1 MYGRLHIPQ
10 TYSTFANHSKFYI
23 NAVPELLLHYIWQM
37 KAFLAYPQETT
48 DHRRI
53 EVIDVGMHNTDAGP
67 DFFNVKLRID
77 GQLWVGNIEIHILSS
92 DWYHHH
98 HEKDP
103 AYDNIILHV
112 VKRADR
118 EVFNSKGERIPQCE
132 LRYPNDEKQL
142 ERLLID
148 RLSVCNTKIAEQ
160 PSLVAETW
168 KQTLLN
174 RRLLKKTEAIHTLLQ
189 QSHNDWEEALYI
201 TLAHNFG
208 FHTNGLPFEMVA
220 RQTPLAYLRKHRD
233 NLFQLEAIILGQSGI
248 VRDGRIISS
257 MSMSSDYLRRLQA
270 EYRFLQK
277 KFSLTPIDPTMWK
290 MGRMRPQNSPIVRLR
305 QFAAIMQQSEGLFA
319 RLMQTSDI
327 HDLRT
332 CFTTISNDPQAVPAV
347 GKASIDILLINT
359 VVPYKF
365 AYGKAHNNLRLQD
378 EAFAI
383 LNALPAEKNHI
394 LDQWKLLGLK
404 AHNAADSQSLIHLYQ
419 DYCIIHRCFQCDV
432 GYQIF
437 TQPQGLS

>member
-1 MYGRLHIPQ
+1 M
-10 TYSTFANHSKFYI
+10 
-23 NAVPELLLHYIWQM
+23 PELLLHYIWQM
-37 KAFLAYPQETT
+37 KAFLAFPQETT
-48 DHRRI
+48 AGRSI
-53 EVIDVGMHNTDAGP
+53 EVIDVGVHNTDAGP

-77 GQLWVGNIEIHILSS
+77 GQLWVGNIEIHILAS
-92 DWYHHH
+92 DWYKHH

-112 VKRADR
+112 VKKADR
-118 EVFNSKGERIPQCE
+118 EVYNSRGEIIPQCE
-132 LRYPNDEKQL
+132 LRYPNEEKQL
-142 ERLLID
+142 ERLLVD

-174 RRLLKKTEAIHTLLQ
+174 RRLLKKTETIYTLLRQ
-189 QSHNDWEEALYI
+189 LNNDWEEALYI

-233 NLFQLEAIILGQSGI
+233 NLFQLEAILLGQSGLLE
-248 VRDGRIISS
+248 RAD
-257 MSMSSDYLRRLQA
+257 SDYMRRLQA
-270 EYRFLQK
+270 EYRFMQK
-277 KFSLTPIDPTMWK
+277 KFSLVPIDATMWK

-305 QFAAIMQQSEGLFA
+305 QFAAIMQQAEGLFA

-327 HDLRT
+327 HDLRK
-332 CFTTISNDPQAVPAV
+332 CFTTVSNGSQSVPAV
-347 GKASIDILLINT
+347 GKSSIDILLINT

-365 AYGKAHNNLRLQD
+365 AYGRAHHNLHLQD
-378 EAFAI
+378 EAFAL

-404 AHNAADSQSLIHLYQ
+404 AHNAADSQALIHLYQ
-419 DYCIIHRCFQCDV
+419 EYCITHRCFQCDV

-437 TQPQGLS
+437 TQSIPE

>member
-1 MYGRLHIPQ
+1 M
-10 TYSTFANHSKFYI
+10 
-23 NAVPELLLHYIWQM
+23 PELLLHYIWQM

-48 DHRRI
+48 DGRRI
-53 EVIDVGMHNTDAGP
+53 EVIDIGLHNSDAGP

-77 GQLWVGNIEIHILSS
+77 GQLWVGNIEIHILAS
-92 DWYHHH
+92 DWYRHH
-98 HEKDP
+98 HEKDS

-112 VKRADR
+112 VKKADR
-118 EVFNSKGERIPQCE
+118 EVRNSRGELIPQCE
-132 LRYPNDEKQL
+132 LRYPTDEKRL

-160 PSLVAETW
+160 PSLVEETW

-174 RRLLKKTEAIHTLLQ
+174 RRLLKKMEAIDILLRQ
-189 QSHNDWEEALYI
+189 LHNDWEEALYI

-233 NLFQLEAIILGQSGI
+233 NLFQLEAIILGQSGLLEH
-248 VRDGRIISS
+248 VDT
-257 MSMSSDYLRRLQA
+257 DYMLRLQA

-277 KFSLTPIDPTMWK
+277 KFSLAPIDPTLWK
-290 MGRMRPQNSPIVRLR
+290 MGRMRPQNSPLVRLR
-305 QFAAIMQQSEGLFA
+305 QFAVIMQQAEGLFA

-327 HDLRT
+327 HELRSL
-332 CFTTISNDPQAVPAV
+332 FTTLSDEPQAAPAL

-383 LNALPAEKNHI
+383 LYALPAENNHI
-394 LDQWKLLGLK
+394 IDQWKLLGLK

-419 DYCIIHRCFQCDV
+419 DYCITHRCFQCDV

-437 TQPQGLS
+437 TAPQTEEKKNNK

>member
-1 MYGRLHIPQ
+1 M
-10 TYSTFANHSKFYI
+10 
-23 NAVPELLLHYIWQM
+23 PELLLHYIWQM

-48 DHRRI
+48 DGQRI
-53 EVIDVGMHNTDAGP
+53 EVIDIGLHNSDAGP

-77 GQLWVGNIEIHILSS
+77 GQLWVGNIEIHILAS
-92 DWYHHH
+92 DWYRHH
-98 HEKDP
+98 HEKDA

-112 VKRADR
+112 VKKADR
-118 EVFNSKGERIPQCE
+118 EVYNSRGERILQCE
-132 LRYPNDEKQL
+132 LRYPTDEKQL

-148 RLSVCNTKIAEQ
+148 RLAVCNTKIAEQ
-160 PSLVAETW
+160 PSLLEETW

-174 RRLLKKTEAIHTLLQ
+174 RRMLKKTEAIHTLLS

-233 NLFQLEAIILGQSGI
+233 NLFQLEAIILGQSGLLEHI
-248 VRDGRIISS
+248 NT
-257 MSMSSDYLRRLQA
+257 DYMRRLQT

-277 KFSLTPIDPTMWK
+277 KFSLVPINPTLWK
-290 MGRMRPQNSPIVRLR
+290 MGRMRPQNSPLVRLR
-305 QFAAIMQQSEGLFA
+305 QFAAIMQKAEGLFA

-327 HDLRT
+327 GELRSL
-332 CFTTISNDPQAVPAV
+332 FTITSDTPQAVPAL
-347 GKASIDILLINT
+347 GKVSIDILLINT

-365 AYGKAHNNLRLQD
+365 AYGRAHNNLHLQD
-378 EAFAI
+378 EAFTL

-394 LDQWKLLGLK
+394 LDQWKLLGIK

-419 DYCIIHRCFQCDV
+419 DYCITHRCFQCDV

-437 TQPQGLS
+437 TSLPTEVE

>member
-1 MYGRLHIPQ
+1 M
-10 TYSTFANHSKFYI
+10 
-23 NAVPELLLHYIWQM
+23 PELLLHYIWQM
-37 KAFLAYPQETT
+37 KAFLAFPQETT
-48 DHRRI
+48 AGRII
-53 EVIDVGMHNTDAGP
+53 EVIDVGVHNTDAGP

-77 GQLWVGNIEIHILSS
+77 GQLWVGNIEIHILAS
-92 DWYHHH
+92 DWYKHH

-112 VKRADR
+112 VKKADR
-118 EVFNSKGERIPQCE
+118 EVYNSRGEIIPQCE
-132 LRYPNDEKQL
+132 LRYPNEEKQL
-142 ERLLID
+142 ERLLVD

-174 RRLLKKTEAIHTLLQ
+174 RRLLKKTETIYTLLRQ
-189 QSHNDWEEALYI
+189 LNNDWEEALYI

-233 NLFQLEAIILGQSGI
+233 NLFQLEAILLGQSGLLE
-248 VRDGRIISS
+248 RAD
-257 MSMSSDYLRRLQA
+257 SDYLRRLQA
-270 EYRFLQK
+270 EYRFMQK
-277 KFSLTPIDPTMWK
+277 KFSLVPIDATMWK

-327 HDLRT
+327 HDLRK
-332 CFTTISNDPQAVPAV
+332 CFTTVSNGAQSVPAV
-347 GKASIDILLINT
+347 GKSSIDILLINT

-365 AYGKAHNNLRLQD
+365 AYGRAHHNLHLQD
-378 EAFAI
+378 EAFAL

-404 AHNAADSQSLIHLYQ
+404 AHNAADSQALIHLYQ
-419 DYCIIHRCFQCDV
+419 EYCITHRCFQCDV

-437 TQPQGLS
+437 TQSIPE

>member
-1 MYGRLHIPQ
+1 M
-10 TYSTFANHSKFYI
+10 
-23 NAVPELLLHYIWQM
+23 LHYIWQM
-37 KAFLAYPQETT
+37 KAFLAFPQETT
-48 DHRRI
+48 DGQRI
-53 EVIDVGMHNTDAGP
+53 EVVDVGTHNTDAGP

-77 GQLWVGNIEIHILSS
+77 GQLWVGNVEIHILSS
-92 DWYHHH
+92 DWYRHH
-98 HEKDP
+98 HEKDM

-118 EVFNSKGERIPQCE
+118 EVRNSRGEVIPQCE

-148 RLSVCNTKIAEQ
+148 RLSVCSTKIAEQ
-160 PSLVAETW
+160 PSLVADTW

-174 RRLLKKTEAIHTLLQ
+174 RRLQKKKEAIDMLLR

-208 FHTNGLPFEMVA
+208 FHTNGLPFEMIA

-233 NLFQLEAIILGQSGI
+233 NLFQLEAIILGQANLLSRGEGAYF
-248 VRDGRIISS
+248 RK
-257 MSMSSDYLRRLQA
+257 LQA
-270 EYRFLQK
+270 EYAFLQK
-277 KFSLTPIDPTMWK
+277 KFSLVPIDGSMWK
-290 MGRMRPQNSPIVRLR
+290 MGRMRPQNSPLVRLR
-305 QFAAIMQQSEGLFA
+305 QFAALMQQSEGLFA

-327 HDLRT
+327 ADLRT
-332 CFTTISNDPQAVPAV
+332 FFTFASDDPQAVAAL

-383 LNALPAEKNHI
+383 LSALSAEKNHI
-394 LDQWKLLGLK
+394 VEQWKLLGLK
-404 AHNAADSQSLIHLYQ
+404 ARTAADSQALIHLYQ
-419 DYCIIHRCFQCDV
+419 DYCITHRCFQCDV

-437 TQPQGLS
+437 TSGQSPQLIE